1 MTLNKLSSTFP
12 LLSSISGASSLS
24 FARQDPLMACCETES
39 QPGRHVDMKWTANLT
54 LAQFVP
60 ASPPTATVPV
70 ISASSP
76 WLTTSTPT
84 TNAAYHAGAAGWST
98 GASKRKFPAYF
109 GEAKIA
115 HAALGAAAFLLCF
128 PLGGIIVKVWPHR
141 RIVWIHAAIQGF
153 ALAVFV
159 ASTGLGIWMGL
170 KINALGHYHCVIGLV
185 ILGLLVLQ
193 PLMKLH
199 WFHKKIPKVVHFVHI
214 HLWLG
219 RALIVLGI
227 VDGGLGFQFADTFKA
242 PKWANGWKIAYG
254 VCGALVWIIYVSVV
268 IVWVELKKLDST
280 MSVVAGNGEMA
291 ALTEARGRAEDRQK
305 MATRTVHDVEI
316 GEIARVEPMR
326 PTLPGA
332 L

>member
-1 MTLNKLSSTFP
+1 MALNKLSSTFL
-12 LLSSISGASSLS
+12 LLSSISA
-24 FARQDPLMACCETES
+24 T
-39 QPGRHVDMKWTANLT
+39 LT

-60 ASPPTATVPV
+60 ASPPTATVPIV
-70 ISASSP
+70 SASSP

-84 TNAAYHAGAAGWST
+84 SNAASHAGAAGWST
-98 GASKRKFPAYF
+98 GASKFPSVF

-115 HAALGAAAFLLCF
+115 HAALGAGAFLLCF

-141 RIVWIHAAIQGF
+141 RIVWIHAAIQGS

-199 WFHKKIPKVVHFVHI
+199 WFHKKVPKVVHFVHI

-219 RALIVLGI
+219 RALILLGI
-227 VDGGLGFQFADTFKA
+227 VDGGLGFQLADTFKA

-268 IVWVELKKLDST
+268 IVWVELKKPDAT
-280 MSVVAGNGEMA
+280 AAVVAGSEEMA
-291 ALTEARGRAEDRQK
+291 ALTEARRRAEDRPK
-305 MATRTVHDVEI
+305 TATSTVHDVEI
-316 GEIARVEPMR
+316 GEVAQVEPMR
-326 PTLPGA
+326 PARPGA